1 MDHGSTASVRRLLA
15 GVVITAI
22 AVGAC
27 GSSAAT
33 TAPTAAA
40 TTAPTG
46 AATAAP
52 TPNVGFDLKIG
63 SLMSSTGDLAATGAT
78 WNHTIDLAMLTIN
91 NALKAQGLDGK
102 IKLEKF
108 AADDGGTS
116 TTGIEGANLLVKSDG
131 VSVILGPCCSG
142 VTVAVAQSVTIP
154 ANVPMF
160 TIGSSPTISSLASNG
175 TVFRTT
181 PADNLQGGALA
192 QFVKQELGAGKMVN
206 IGARNDA
213 YGQGLAAG
221 FTTAYT
227 ALGGKIGLT
236 VQWDPK
242 QATFDTEAQK
252 LVSNSPDGWVFFDYE
267 QSFLNVS
274 AALARTGKFDGSKSF
289 GADSLACNEG
299 TVAVNKSCGAP
310 VGMRGTQASVVG
322 GSGYPFM
329 QQVLKANLDPKVS
342 YQGTFEPEGW
352 DATFIAFL
360 AALQGNSAAPADI
373 VKNIHAVTDPGGTE
387 YTAEHI
393 GDAIKDILAGKK
405 VKYVGATGPC
415 VFNAHGDVSTSTFM
429 VWQQQKANVPAVYGA
444 IPDIQY
450 VPPQS

>member
-1 MDHGSTASVRRLLA
+1 MDSRVRLRTFTLAAAFSLAFAACSGSTSSPSPSTPPSV
-15 GVVITAI
+15 GP
-22 AVGAC
+22 
-27 GSSAAT
+27 SSAT
-33 TAPTAAA
+33 SPAPSAS
-40 TTAPTG
+40 
-46 AATAAP
+46 AAP
-52 TPNVGFDLKIG
+52 TVGFTLKYG
-63 SLMSSTGDLAATGAT
+63 VLMSSTGDLAATGAT

-91 NALKAQGLDGK
+91 NALKAQGLDST
-102 IKLEKF
+102 IKLEKS
-108 AADDGGTS
+108 AADDGGTAA
-116 TTGIEGANLLVKSDG
+116 TGIEGANKLVKSDG

-142 VTVAVAQSVTIP
+142 VTVAVAQGVTIA

-160 TIGSSPTISSLASNG
+160 TIGSSPTISALDSKG

-192 QFVKQELGAGKMVN
+192 QFVSQQLGAGKMVN

-213 YGQGLAAG
+213 YGQGLATE
-221 FTTAYT
+221 FTKAYT
-227 ALGGKIGLT
+227 ALGGKVGLT

-267 QSFLNVS
+267 QTFINVG

-322 GSGYPFM
+322 GSGYPFF
-329 QQVLKANLDPKVS
+329 QTVWQANLDPKVA

-352 DATFIAFL
+352 DGAMISFL
-360 AALQGNSAAPADI
+360 AALQGKSAAPADI
-373 VKNIHAVTDPGGTE
+373 VKNIHAVTDTGGTE

-415 VFNAHGDVSTSTFM
+415 VFNEHGDVSTSTFM
-429 VWQQQKANVPAVYGA
+429 VWWQQTKNAAAAYGK

-450 VPPQS
+450 SPK